1 MFAQSTTV
9 TPSFVSL
16 ALNMTAPSG
25 DSLTSTGFPPTL
37 SSPVI
42 SMLSRSI
49 RTRNPEN
56 SVLATMVFPSGVN
69 SAWFTPA
76 WGMCSILMS
85 VQLFGSWKSTELS
98 RSAMTMAFAPSG
110 EKYRL

>member
-16 ALNMTAPSG
+16 ALNMTVPSG
-25 DSLTSTGFPPTL
+25 ESLTSTGFPPTL

-56 SVLATMVFPSGVN
+56 SVARDHGLPVGGELGVVH
-69 SAWFTPA
+69 A
-76 WGMCSILMS
+76 GMWDRAAS
-85 VQLFGSWKSTELS
+85 
-98 RSAMTMAFAPSG
+98 
-110 EKYRL
+110 